1 MFSAFSNY
9 LPNSSLV
16 HWLRPEAFWLL
27 LLLIPLWWFI
37 RRAGASEGRWSKIVD
52 QHLLPYLLVGQP
64 SRSEGWSPFGWFLGW
79 IILVVAL
86 AGPAWQQV
94 ATPVFKKDQ
103 ALVIVLDLS
112 PLMLAEDVKPSRIA
126 RAKYKLIDLLQAR
139 KEGQTA
145 LVVFADEPYVVAPL
159 TQDSNTLINFL
170 PALTPELMPSAGQ
183 RLDEAL
189 SQAEKLI
196 TQAGTAR
203 GEIVLITGGL
213 ADNSA
218 AENKLREMHARGI
231 ISTIYVVGTTT
242 GSPIP
247 RPQGGFLKDNQGNIL
262 MAHMDVP
269 RLRQLA
275 QAGGGRLIMMTH
287 NNDDITELTRAFEPA
302 LPFTQKNNARDVNL
316 TVWRDEGHWVVLLLL
331 PLFLLLFRRG
341 VRL

>member
-1 MFSAFSNY
+1 MFKGINIM
-9 LPNSSLV
+9 SSWV

-27 LLLIPLWWFI
+27 LLLIPLLWFI
-37 RRAGASEGRWSKIVD
+37 RRARASEGQWSKVVD
-52 QHLLPYLLVGQP
+52 QHLLPYLLVGQQ
-64 SRSEGWSPFGWFLGW
+64 SRSRGWSSLGLFLGW
-79 IILVVAL
+79 LILVVAL

-126 RAKYKLIDLLQAR
+126 RAKYKLIDLLKAR

-170 PALTPELMPSAGQ
+170 PALTPELMPTAGQ
-183 RLDEAL
+183 RLDVAL
-189 SQAEKLI
+189 TQAEKLI
-196 TQAGTAR
+196 TQTGAER
-203 GEIVLITGGL
+203 GEIVLITGGVS
-213 ADNSA
+213 DNVA
-218 AENKLREMHARGI
+218 AENQLREMHTRGI
-231 ISTIYVVGTTT
+231 VSTIYAVGTTT

-262 MAHMDVP
+262 MAHMDVQG
-269 RLRQLA
+269 LRVLA
-275 QAGGGRLIMMTH
+275 QAGGGRLVMMTH
-287 NNDDITELTRAFEPA
+287 NNDDIAELTRALQPV
-302 LPFTQKNNARDVNL
+302 LPFQQQTKDSDFDL